1 MKNKLLPLLFV
12 LGGYAAYSQVGIG
25 TSMPNGSSQLEVVAD
40 DKGIL
45 IPRIRLTSTTDNLT
59 IQHGNVN
66 SLLVFN
72 TSTIADVKPGYYY
85 WYDNKWNRII
95 VSGEV
100 NPAVGTVF
108 FNPVT
113 NQFTYID
120 TAGNTQVVNMEQIV
134 KANQTVTTL
143 VNNNNGTYTY
153 TNEAGVT
160 ALINVPADVAANF
173 QTIINNPGVQ
183 QILNSY
189 VMHIE
194 GNVAYNATTNTF
206 TYTDAAGNTQT
217 VNMEQIVRANQT
229 VTTLVNNNDG
239 TYTYTNEAGV
249 TSVVNPQTLSIAS
262 NILTLSNGGTVDLTP
277 FLDNTDDQQIS
288 SFVLDPVTKK
298 LSITLENGGTQ
309 EVDFTTVLNNV
320 VAQATQHFANGEATT
335 ISGAGTESNPYKV
348 GVNAANGTTMGGVKE
363 VITNPTVNIV
373 DGALVVNTANLSIP
387 AASVVGNNVTAASDR
402 VVLGG
407 TPVGAALKP
416 FSVDVDETKLVLSNL
431 SGQVNPSQVA
441 SGAPGQ
447 MLVSNAF
454 GGSQW
459 ISPSSIS
466 TAISNTLDSTGNTIT
481 STVNGQAATAPIV
494 NSLGNTLSGAN
505 IITTVNGIA
514 GAGLDLTPAIQ
525 AAQKTTSVVD
535 GTNTTV
541 SSTVTGNNTA
551 YKVDVTAANGTALG
565 GVKEAATNPTV
576 NIVDG
581 ALTVNTANLNVPAA
595 SVTGTDVTA
604 GSNRVALGGT
614 PVGASLKPFSVD
626 VNEANLNLSS
636 IGGSL
641 TAGQI
646 TPGTAGQV
654 LVTNAGTTTWMD
666 QSTLV
671 PTTAN
676 TLGSTGNTITST
688 VNGQAATAPI
698 VNSLGNTLSG
708 ANIITTVNGIA
719 GAGLDLT
726 PAIQAAQKTTSVVDG
741 TNTTVSS
748 TVTGNNTAYKVD
760 VTAANG
766 TALGGVKEAATN
778 PTVNIVDGAL
788 TVNTANLNVPAASV
802 TGTDVTAGS
811 NRVTLGGTPVGAALK
826 PFSVDVNEANLSLSN
841 IGGSLATSQINAT
854 TATAGQTLVVN
865 GTGNVVYGNL
875 PAATVTGTDVTAG
888 SNRVTLGGT
897 PVGASLKPFSVDVNE
912 ANLNLS
918 SIGGSL
924 TAGQI
929 TPGTAGQ
936 VLVTNAGTTTW
947 MDQSTLVPTTTNT
960 LGSTVN
966 TITSTVNGQAA
977 TAPIVNSLGNTLSGA
992 NIITTVNGIAGA
1004 GLDLTPAIQ
1013 AAQKT
1018 TSVVDGT
1025 NTTVSSTV
1033 TGNNTAYKVDVTAAN
1048 GTALGG
1054 VKEAATNPTVNIV
1067 DGALTVNTANLNVP
1081 AASVTGTDVTA
1092 GSNRVALGGTPV
1104 GAALKPF
1111 SVDVNEANLSLSNIG
1126 GSLATSQI
1134 NATTAT
1140 AGQTLVVNGTG
1151 NVVYGNL
1158 PAATV
1163 TGTDVTAGSNRVTLG
1178 GTPVGA
1184 SLKPFSVDVNEA
1196 NLSLSN
1202 IGGSLATSQINA
1214 TTATAGQTLVVNG
1227 TGNVV
1232 YGNLPAATVTGT
1244 DVTAGSNRVTLGGT
1258 PVGASLKPFSV
1269 DVNEANLSLSNIGGS
1284 LATSQINATTATAGQ
1299 TLVVNGTGNV
1309 VYGNLPAATVTGTDV
1324 TAGSNRVTL
1333 GGTPVGA
1340 SLKPFS
1346 VDVNEANLSL
1356 SNIGGSLTPTQIAP
1370 GAAGQVLVTSGGITT
1385 WMNQSAIV
1393 PNTTNALSSA
1403 GNEMTATVNGIP
1415 ATAPIVT
1422 TLGNTLS
1429 GTTIITTVNGVAGA
1443 GLDLTPAIQAAQK
1456 TTSVV
1461 DGTNTTVSST
1471 VTGNNTAYKVDVTAA
1486 NGTALGGVKEAATN
1500 PTVTI
1505 VDGALS
1511 VNTANLNVPAASVTG
1526 TDVTAGSNRVTLGG
1540 TPVGAALKPF
1550 SVDVNEANLS
1560 LSNIGG
1566 SLATSQINATTATP
1580 GQTLVVNPAGS
1591 VVYGNL
1597 PAATVI
1603 GNNVTAGSDRVT
1615 LGGTPVGAALKPFS
1629 VDVDETK
1636 LVLSNQSGKVTN
1648 NQITPGTS
1656 GQVLVTTAAGSTQWV
1671 NPSTIVAPTVNTLT
1685 TSGNTSTST
1694 VNGEV
1699 ATASIVNSLGNTITG
1714 ANLVTTV
1721 NGVAGA
1727 PLDLTAAIQGNQKTT
1742 SVANGTNT
1750 TVSST
1755 VTGTNTEYK
1764 VAVNPANGS
1773 VLGSVKEAATNPT
1786 VNIVDGAL
1794 TVNAANLN
1802 VPAASVTGN
1811 DVTAASN
1818 RITLGGNPIGAALK
1832 AFTVDVNQANLSLS
1846 SIGGSLTPAQIAPG
1860 ATGQVLIT
1868 YAGTTQWVNQTS
1880 LAPATTNTLGS
1891 AVNTITSTVNGQAA
1905 TAPIVN
1911 SLGNTLSGANISTT
1925 VNGVAGA
1932 ALDLTPAIQAAQKT
1946 TSVANGTNT
1955 TVSSTVTGNT
1965 TEYKVA
1971 VNPAN
1976 GTALGSVKEATTNPT
1991 VNIVDGALTVNTANL
2006 TIPAASVTGNNVTP
2020 GSDRV
2025 ILGGTPTGAA
2035 LKPFSV
2041 DVDETKL
2048 VLSNLSGKV
2057 TNNQIT
2063 PGTSGQ
2069 VLVTTAAGS
2078 TQWVN
2083 QSAIVPA
2090 TTVANTVTGTNL
2102 STTVNGVTG
2111 AAVNLT
2117 PAIQAG
2123 QKTTSVANGTN
2134 TTVSSTVTGNDT
2146 EYKVAVNPANG
2157 SVLGSVKEAATNP
2170 TVNIV
2175 DGALTVNTA
2184 NLNVPAASV
2193 TGNDVTAASNRIT
2206 LGGNPIG
2213 AALKAFTVD
2222 VNQANLSLSSIGGS
2236 LTPAQ
2241 IAPGATGQVLITYA
2255 GTTQWVNQTSLAP
2268 ATTNTLGSAVNT
2280 ITSTVNGQAATAPIV
2295 NTLGNTLSGTTI
2307 VTTVNGVAGAGLDL
2321 TPAVQAAQKTTSV
2334 VDGTTTTVSSTV
2346 TGNNTAYKV
2355 EVAAANGTAL
2365 GGVKEAATNPTVNVV
2380 NGTLVVNP
2388 ANLTIPAAS
2397 VTGNNV
2403 TPGSDRVILGGT
2415 PTGAALKAFSV
2426 DVDETK
2432 LVLSNLSGKVTNNQI
2447 TPGTSGQVL
2456 VTTASGSTQWVN
2468 QSAIAPATTVAN
2480 TVTGTDLSTTVNG
2493 VTGAAVNLTPAIQA
2507 GQKITTVSNGSNTVA
2522 TGTVTG
2528 NTTDYK
2534 VTVNTAT
2541 ATVAGVVK
2549 AGAGLTVDGT
2559 GTLAVDAATITS
2571 GKALTS
2577 TDLVV
2582 SANGSTAL
2590 LKDVSLAIA
2599 ENAITSAKIADGEVK
2614 TTDIADRNVTAA
2626 KLTAGTGTANR
2637 IATADATGN
2646 VTYTDLSTL
2655 VTGAET
2661 KLVNGT
2667 NTTVTGTGTAANQY
2681 AVNVATGGTALGVVK
2696 QAATTP
2702 VVTINTAGELGVNA
2716 NNGLSVATGN
2726 VQLGGALTK
2735 ATTVTATATNTLAV
2749 AGLQTGT
2756 TADKI
2761 VVADATSGVLKQ
2773 MNSAMPRFFY
2783 MPSIVIPTAADQ
2795 VTDGTTFGT
2804 INLYNRYSTQF
2815 ATPTVSNPG
2824 KTTTLPVLAASALDY
2839 YITWFDATVFDNVT
2853 VSNTGVLTY
2862 TVKANADVTVGSF
2875 MNIVFAVK

>member
-85 WYDNKWNRII
+85 WYVNKWNRII

-134 KANQTVTTL
+134 RANQTVTTL

-160 ALINVPADVAANF
+160 ALINVPADVAANFQTIINNPGVQQILNSYVMHIEGNVAYNATTNTFTYTDAAGNTQTVNMEQIVRANQTVTTLVNNNNGTYTYTNEAGVTASINVPADVATNF

-298 LSITLENGGTQ
+298 LSVTLENGGTQ
-309 EVDFTTVLNNV
+309 EVDFTAVLNNV

-407 TPVGAALKP
+407 TPVGATLKP

-431 SGQVNPSQVA
+431 SGQVNPSQIF
-441 SGAPGQ
+441 SGASGQ

-466 TAISNTLDSTGNTIT
+466 TAISNTLESTANTIT

-494 NSLGNTLSGAN
+494 NSLGSTLSGAN
-505 IITTVNGIA
+505 IITTVNGVA

-525 AAQKTTSVVD
+525 AAQKTTSVAN
-535 GTNTTV
+535 GSNTTV
-541 SSTVTGNNTA
+541 NSTVTGNNTEYTVA
-551 YKVDVTAANGTALG
+551 VNAANGTALG

-614 PVGASLKPFSVD
+614 PVGA
-626 VNEANLNLSS
+626 
-636 IGGSL
+636 
-641 TAGQI
+641 
-646 TPGTAGQV
+646 
-654 LVTNAGTTTWMD
+654 
-666 QSTLV
+666 
-671 PTTAN
+671 
-676 TLGSTGNTITST
+676 
-688 VNGQAATAPI
+688 
-698 VNSLGNTLSG
+698 
-708 ANIITTVNGIA
+708 
-719 GAGLDLT
+719 
-726 PAIQAAQKTTSVVDG
+726 
-741 TNTTVSS
+741 
-748 TVTGNNTAYKVD
+748 
-760 VTAANG
+760 
-766 TALGGVKEAATN
+766 
-778 PTVNIVDGAL
+778 
-788 TVNTANLNVPAASV
+788 
-802 TGTDVTAGS
+802 
-811 NRVTLGGTPVGAALK
+811 ALK
-826 PFSVDVNEANLSLSN
+826 SFSVDVNEANLSLSN

-854 TATAGQTLVVN
+854 TATPGQTLVVN
-865 GTGNVVYGNL
+865 PAGSVVYGNL

-888 SNRVTLGGT
+888 SNRVALGGT
-897 PVGASLKPFSVDVNE
+897 PVGASLKPFTVDVNE
-912 ANLNLS
+912 ANLSLS
-918 SIGGSL
+918 NIGGSL
-924 TAGQI
+924 ATSQINATTATPGQTLVVNPAGSVVYGNLPAATVTGTDVTAGSNRVALGGTPVGASLKPFTVDVNEANLSLSNIGGSLATSQI

-947 MDQSTLVPTTTNT
+947 MDQSTLAPATTNT

-992 NIITTVNGIAGA
+992 NIITTVNGVAGS

-1104 GAALKPF
+1104 GAALK
-1111 SVDVNEANLSLSNIG
+1111 A
-1126 GSLATSQI
+1126 
-1134 NATTAT
+1134 
-1140 AGQTLVVNGTG
+1140 
-1151 NVVYGNL
+1151 
-1158 PAATV
+1158 
-1163 TGTDVTAGSNRVTLG
+1163 
-1178 GTPVGA
+1178 
-1184 SLKPFSVDVNEA
+1184 
-1196 NLSLSN
+1196 
-1202 IGGSLATSQINA
+1202 
-1214 TTATAGQTLVVNG
+1214 
-1227 TGNVV
+1227 
-1232 YGNLPAATVTGT
+1232 
-1244 DVTAGSNRVTLGGT
+1244 
-1258 PVGASLKPFSV
+1258 
-1269 DVNEANLSLSNIGGS
+1269 
-1284 LATSQINATTATAGQ
+1284 
-1299 TLVVNGTGNV
+1299 
-1309 VYGNLPAATVTGTDV
+1309 
-1324 TAGSNRVTL
+1324 
-1333 GGTPVGA
+1333 
-1340 SLKPFS
+1340 
-1346 VDVNEANLSL
+1346 
-1356 SNIGGSLTPTQIAP
+1356 
-1370 GAAGQVLVTSGGITT
+1370 
-1385 WMNQSAIV
+1385 
-1393 PNTTNALSSA
+1393 
-1403 GNEMTATVNGIP
+1403 
-1415 ATAPIVT
+1415 
-1422 TLGNTLS
+1422 
-1429 GTTIITTVNGVAGA
+1429 
-1443 GLDLTPAIQAAQK
+1443 
-1456 TTSVV
+1456 
-1461 DGTNTTVSST
+1461 
-1471 VTGNNTAYKVDVTAA
+1471 
-1486 NGTALGGVKEAATN
+1486 
-1500 PTVTI
+1500 
-1505 VDGALS
+1505 
-1511 VNTANLNVPAASVTG
+1511 
-1526 TDVTAGSNRVTLGG
+1526 
-1540 TPVGAALKPF
+1540 F

-1597 PAATVI
+1597 PAATVTGTDVTAGSNRVALGGTPVGASLKPFTVDVNEANLSLSNIGGSLTPTQIAPGAAGQVLVTNGGVTTWMNQSAIVPNTTNALSSAGNIMTATVNGIPATAPIVNSLGNTLSGANIITTVNGMAGAALDLTPAIQAAQKTTSVVDGTNTTVSSTVTGNNTAYKVDVTPANGTALGGVKEAATNPTVNIVDGTLTVNTANLNVPAASVTGTDVTAGSNRVALGGTPVGAALKSFSVDVNEANLSLSNIGGSLATSQINATTATPGQTLVVNPAGNVVYGNLPAATVI

-1615 LGGTPVGAALKPFS
+1615 LGGTPVGATLKPFS
-1629 VDVDETK
+1629 VDVDETR

-1656 GQVLVTTAAGSTQWV
+1656 GQVLVTTAAGSTQWA

-1694 VNGEV
+1694 VNGEI

-1755 VTGTNTEYK
+1755 VTGNNTEYK
-1764 VAVNPANGS
+1764 VAVNPANGI
-1773 VLGSVKEAATNPT
+1773 VLGSVKEA
-1786 VNIVDGAL
+1786 G
-1794 TVNAANLN
+1794 
-1802 VPAASVTGN
+1802 
-1811 DVTAASN
+1811 
-1818 RITLGGNPIGAALK
+1818 
-1832 AFTVDVNQANLSLS
+1832 
-1846 SIGGSLTPAQIAPG
+1846 
-1860 ATGQVLIT
+1860 
-1868 YAGTTQWVNQTS
+1868 
-1880 LAPATTNTLGS
+1880 
-1891 AVNTITSTVNGQAA
+1891 
-1905 TAPIVN
+1905 
-1911 SLGNTLSGANISTT
+1911 
-1925 VNGVAGA
+1925 
-1932 ALDLTPAIQAAQKT
+1932 
-1946 TSVANGTNT
+1946 
-1955 TVSSTVTGNT
+1955 
-1965 TEYKVA
+1965 
-1971 VNPAN
+1971 
-1976 GTALGSVKEATTNPT
+1976 
-1991 VNIVDGALTVNTANL
+1991 
-2006 TIPAASVTGNNVTP
+2006 
-2020 GSDRV
+2020 
-2025 ILGGTPTGAA
+2025 
-2035 LKPFSV
+2035 
-2041 DVDETKL
+2041 
-2048 VLSNLSGKV
+2048 
-2057 TNNQIT
+2057 
-2063 PGTSGQ
+2063 
-2069 VLVTTAAGS
+2069 
-2078 TQWVN
+2078 
-2083 QSAIVPA
+2083 
-2090 TTVANTVTGTNL
+2090 
-2102 STTVNGVTG
+2102 
-2111 AAVNLT
+2111 
-2117 PAIQAG
+2117 
-2123 QKTTSVANGTN
+2123 
-2134 TTVSSTVTGNDT
+2134 
-2146 EYKVAVNPANG
+2146 
-2157 SVLGSVKEAATNP
+2157 TNP

-2213 AALKAFTVD
+2213 AALKAFSVD

-2241 IAPGATGQVLITYA
+2241 IAPGTTGQVLITNA
-2255 GTTQWVNQTSLAP
+2255 GTTQWVNQTSLVP
-2268 ATTNTLGSAVNT
+2268 TTTNTLGSTVNT
-2280 ITSTVNGQAATAPIV
+2280 ITSTVNGQAATASIV
-2295 NTLGNTLSGTTI
+2295 NSLGNTLSGTTI
-2307 VTTVNGVAGAGLDL
+2307 VTTVNGVAGSGLDL
-2321 TPAVQAAQKTTSV
+2321 TPAIHAAQKTTSV
-2334 VDGTTTTVSSTV
+2334 ANGTNTTVSSTV
-2346 TGNNTAYKV
+2346 TGNNTEYKV
-2355 EVAAANGTAL
+2355 TVSPANGTAL
-2365 GGVKEAATNPTVNVV
+2365 GSVKEAATNPTVNIVDGALTV
-2380 NGTLVVNP
+2380 NT

-2456 VTTASGSTQWVN
+2456 VTTAAGSTQWVN
-2468 QSAIAPATTVAN
+2468 QSTIAPATTVAN
-2480 TVTGTDLSTTVNG
+2480 TVTGTNLSTTVNGVTGTAVNLTPAIQAGQKTTSVANGTNTTVSSTVTGNNTEYKVAVNPANGIVLGSVKEAATNPTVNIVDGALTVNTANLNVPAASVTGNDVTAASNRITLGGTPIGAALKAFSVDVNQANLNLSSIGGSLTPAQIAPGTTGQVLITNAGTTQWVNQSSLVPATINALASSGNVMTATVNGVAATAPIVNTLGNTLSGTTIITTVNGVAGSGLDLTPAVQAAQKTTSVVDGTTTTVSSTVTGNNTAYKVEVAAANGTALGGVKEATTNPTVNVVNGTLVVNPANLTIPAASVTGNNVTAGSDRVTLGGTPTGAALKAFSVDVDETKLVLSNLSGKVTNNQITPGTSGQVLVTTAAGSTQWVNQSTIAPATTVANTVTGTNLSTTVNG

-2534 VTVNTAT
+2534 VTVNNAT

-2614 TTDIADRNVTAA
+2614 TADIADRNVTAA

-2655 VTGAET
+2655 VTGDET

-2667 NTTVTGTGTAANQY
+2667 NTTVTGTGTATNQY
-2681 AVNVATGGTALGVVK
+2681 AVNVATGGAALGVVK

-2702 VVTINTAGELGVNA
+2702 VVTINAAGELAVNA

-2761 VVADATSGVLKQ
+2761 VVADATSGVLRQ

-2795 VTDGTTFGT
+2795 ITDGTTFGT